1 MIFNYSF
8 NKLNIM
14 SNTYMR
20 NFNCKDEE
28 LPVIARFVAFSLKR
42 DLTDFTAYSPIFTTD
57 YVTEF
62 ETKISIVADLVEPK
76 TETLAKSVITSRYT
90 STIEGLTSSVNHL
103 SGYIK
108 LAKTELK
115 FSDAAFGLGALRK
128 SIINNDVEG
137 VIDQLHFVLANINT
151 YKAPL
156 VTKGLTEELIE
167 TFSGAFQS
175 LKADKQAQYEITS
188 NRKAIVQNNVLT
200 LNDLY
205 NQITEINAV
214 GKILYKGNN
223 AAKLADY
230 TFSSLLKKVRQLSK
244 VKPAESAKNT
254 DNNK

>member
-1 MIFNYSF
+1 M
-8 NKLNIM
+8 
-14 SNTYMR
+14 
-20 NFNCKDEE
+20 
-28 LPVIARFVAFSLKR
+28 
-42 DLTDFTAYSPIFTTD
+42 
-57 YVTEF
+57 
-62 ETKISIVADLVEPK
+62 
-76 TETLAKSVITSRYT
+76 
-90 STIEGLTSSVNHL
+90 EGLTSSVNHL

-156 VTKGLTEELIE
+156 VAKGLTEELIE

-188 NRKAIVQNNVLT
+188 NRKAIVQNNVST